1 MFFHYQDIGKRNYQ
15 EDRYFF
21 GITNKISDYKSAFK
35 FLSDFSF
42 DVIEETKGFKNGSTM
57 SIAIITPDKKV
68 VTSNIGDSPM
78 FACLENGTV
87 IPLYEEDSFNN
98 KNKIDALNL
107 YHLKRTVFVDDGFIS
122 LSNGSYLAMT
132 RALGDAEF
140 EGNII
145 RLPHIN
151 IHDFSQKVIGNFL
164 GRYKQQK
171 ISILVASDGLVER
184 TNKINYIPDTNCT
197 EEMFK
202 QIRDDLIEQ
211 NINDNQ
217 TLLMTD
223 LITNEAKIMAV
234 FDGHGGSETAE
245 YAKKSFE
252 KRILSL

>member
-15 EDRYFF
+15 EDRYFL
-21 GITNKISDYKSAFK
+21 GTTNKICDYKSAFK

-42 DVIEETKGFKNGSTM
+42 DIIEETKNFGNGSTM

-68 VTSNIGDSPM
+68 VTANMGDSPM
-78 FACLENGTV
+78 YACLENGAT

-107 YHLKRTVFVDDGFIS
+107 YHLKRTVFVEDGLIS
-122 LSNGSYLAMT
+122 LSDGSFLSMT
-132 RALGDAEF
+132 RALGDFVF

-151 IHDFSQKVIGNFL
+151 IHDFSQKSVGNM

-171 ISILVASDGLVER
+171 VSILVASDGLVER

-202 QIRDDLIEQ
+202 QIKSDLINQ
-211 NINDNQ
+211 SISDNI

-223 LITNEAKIMAV
+223 LITEETKIMAV
-234 FDGHGGSETAE
+234 FDGHGGDETSD
-245 YAKKSFE
+245 YAQKSLE
-252 KRILSL
+252 KRFFSL